1 MAGEVKWRQWK
12 ALIILRSAV
21 TTFVW
26 LLVRHVEDLFIPPH
40 DDKHIWQICNSAL
53 GASNENV
60 STYKII
66 KPQLKH
72 IYYSRAVRVK
82 ESQIPVCECQPFI
95 GQCILFFH
103 DESWHFNIL
112 LTELSTETNRRWK
125 ESGGKHGEVLL
136 KCDISD
142 VFLSKKSGSWE
153 IFFFANWQRSPRLLW
168 NAILNA
174 TLLFLKGLDKER

>member
-1 MAGEVKWRQWK
+1 MAAVKGSDNPPFSCYPIRLTPCQACRGSVHPSARRQTH
-12 ALIILRSAV
+12 LTDMQFRS
-21 TTFVW
+21 
-26 LLVRHVEDLFIPPH
+26 
-40 DDKHIWQICNSAL
+40 
-53 GASNENV
+53 GASNGNV

-112 LTELSTETNRRWK
+112 LTELSTETNRR
-125 ESGGKHGEVLL
+125 
-136 KCDISD
+136 
-142 VFLSKKSGSWE
+142 
-153 IFFFANWQRSPRLLW
+153 
-168 NAILNA
+168 
-174 TLLFLKGLDKER
+174 